1 MADIHRRPVVRHL
14 RGAPTGYVSHV
25 RRGRTVHEGVGI
37 SFWFRPLSAVISE
50 VPVDDRE
57 LPTLFHAR
65 TSDFQDVTVQATV
78 TYRISGPELAA
89 RRIDFAVSPDSGQW
103 RSAPLDQVA
112 SMLTEIAQQHALTV
126 LARMDL
132 REAIVD
138 GPASVREEVM
148 AGLAGDARLSDTG
161 ITVVGVRVVAV
172 RPEPEVE
179 RALQTPARERV
190 QQEADRA
197 TYERRAVAVERE
209 RAIAENE
216 MQNQIELAHREEQL
230 VAQRGQ
236 NDRRRA
242 EEAAVAGRI
251 KAEGAAQRERL
262 QAAAQAEARR
272 VIGDAEA
279 AATAAHLAAHR
290 DVEPVLLFALAARA
304 LADRLPEIGQLN
316 LSPDVVTTVLGR
328 LALDGAGAGA
338 EAGAQ
343 AATGAGALGTRTGG
357 SRGAGGRGTEGGAG
371 GGGAAT
377 GGEAGEAGGSGS
389 PS

>member
-1 MADIHRRPVVRHL
+1 MADIHRRPLIRHL
-14 RGAPTGYVSHV
+14 RGAPTNYVSHL
-25 RRGRTVHEGVGI
+25 RRGKAVHEGVGV

-57 LPTLFHAR
+57 LPMLFHAR
-65 TSDFQDVTVQATV
+65 TGDFQDVTVQATV
-78 TYRISGPELAA
+78 TYRISGPALAA
-89 RRIDFAVSPDSGQW
+89 TRIDFAISPDTGRW

-126 LARMDL
+126 LARMEL

-138 GPASVREEVM
+138 GPVSVREEVTG
-148 AGLAGDARLSDTG
+148 GLGDDARLTDTG

-179 RALQTPARERV
+179 RALQTPTREQV

-230 VAQRGQ
+230 VTQRGQ

-242 EEAAVAGRI
+242 EEVAAAGRI
-251 KAEGAAQRERL
+251 QAAAAAERDRL
-262 QAAAQAEARR
+262 HAAAQAEARQ
-272 VIGDAEA
+272 VIGAAEA
-279 AATAAHLAAHR
+279 SAAAAHLEAHQG
-290 DVEPVLLFALAARA
+290 VEPALLLALAARS
-304 LADRLPEIGQLN
+304 LAERFPEIGQLN
-316 LSPDVVTTVLGR
+316 LSPDIVTAALGR
-328 LALDGAGAGA
+328 LAGPSAIGDAAAGSASG
-338 EAGAQ
+338 
-343 AATGAGALGTRTGG
+343 
-357 SRGAGGRGTEGGAG
+357 GGRRARET
-371 GGGAAT
+371 
-377 GGEAGEAGGSGS
+377 S
-389 PS
+389 